1 MRSLIT
7 ILLFIPIGLKAQK
20 KSDNTIVVDTTR
32 TIQEIK
38 IILFNNGYAIDGNDT
53 TVFVTTPKQMKWASV
68 MRIMIARTNNSII
81 IKGQYKEQIET
92 SFTGLTVKREFEPID
107 YRPSKQNL
115 FNTLFLEM
123 ATIAKAMGS
132 KITYLKQ

>member
-1 MRSLIT
+1 MRVLIT

-32 TIQEIK
+32 TMQEIK
-38 IILFNNGYAIDGNDT
+38 MILFNNGYAIDGSDT
-53 TVFVTTPKQMKWASV
+53 MVFVTTPKQMKWASV

-123 ATIAKAMGS
+123 ATIAKSMGS